1 MIVMQVM
8 QRRRFALLLCRAE
21 IIRTPFPQWYGT
33 FQGGNVYTPFQVGPG
48 VQVTLNKHELL
59 LLTVLST
66 WQNNGYVNNARLYVC
81 PEVFV

>member
-1 MIVMQVM
+1 M
-8 QRRRFALLLCRAE
+8 
-21 IIRTPFPQWYGT
+21 
-33 FQGGNVYTPFQVGPG
+33 YTPFQAGPG

-66 WQNNGYVNNARLYVC
+66 WQCNGYVNNARLYVC